1 MSYKFP
7 YSNLHELNL
16 DWILEQV
23 KKFAGLIPS
32 METAQADV
40 DEAISSAQT
49 ATTTADEAIDLA
61 HQATT
66 NAQSAITTAN
76 EAITTAEQA
85 IEIAEQAT
93 GGALP
98 SDTPPLMDGTASA
111 GQLATYSR
119 SDHVHPTD
127 TSRASQADITTLQT
141 SVSQANTN
149 AQTAITTANEA
160 LETAEEAIEIA
171 EQASGGAIPSDTP
184 PLMNGTASAGQLAT
198 YSRSDHVHPSD
209 TSKLSLDGT
218 QANVNPISNLND
230 FITGLAIFDPAGNIT
245 NLPNNNTWWLI
256 VSSGN
261 GINTATQIAYP
272 LSASYTPMTRT
283 MSGGSWSSWKTI
295 QSNEKGSITLSSSWS
310 GSNPYYQTVT
320 ISGATITANSKID
333 LQPTETQ
340 LNTLIN
346 AGVTALGINNNNG
359 TLTAYALG
367 ATPST
372 MTIQC
377 TVTEVTA

>member
-98 SDTPPLMDGTASA
+98 SDTPPLMD
-111 GQLATYSR
+111 
-119 SDHVHPTD
+119 
-127 TSRASQADITTLQT
+127 
-141 SVSQANTN
+141 
-149 AQTAITTANEA
+149 
-160 LETAEEAIEIA
+160 
-171 EQASGGAIPSDTP
+171 
-184 PLMNGTASAGQLAT
+184 GTASAGQLAT